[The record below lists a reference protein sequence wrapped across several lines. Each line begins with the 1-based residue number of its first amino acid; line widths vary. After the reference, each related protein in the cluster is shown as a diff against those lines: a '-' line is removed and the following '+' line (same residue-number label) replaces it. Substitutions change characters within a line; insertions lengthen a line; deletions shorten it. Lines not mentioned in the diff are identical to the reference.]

1 MKRLKGFDY
10 FASNY
15 ALFFLQ
21 NESYKTKSG
30 GIITIATV
38 FLFAAFAFYLGLEI
52 FYREKPID
60 TMIIVVNSLPNDINF
75 AVPFAF
81 LLQDKTGT
89 LVENAYS
96 YLNASATYI
105 DANNTNGVFTNN
117 KMETMKMRYCNH
129 TDYSPEILQAYID
142 MALDQAK
149 CFDNQNVT
157 LGGDFSG
164 NYVKYINVLISPC
177 QNSSE
182 NNFSC
187 ASQDLINEFLK
198 TTDIAIAMHHESLSY
213 DSSQFQT
220 PIKKL
225 LIEDGNMMDRKICKQ
240 YKYYLQKFIIYSD
253 SGLFISTQVVQTY
266 YQIDRVVVDYLINAD
281 DDPNPCLFK
290 FLIQSSHNTRTQ
302 HRTYLKLSDVIAQVG
317 GALNVYL
324 IFFSQILKHLYQRK
338 MNEKLMR
345 HLFIDDENGNKDQS
359 FRKINS
365 EKFKKIIKK
374 AELSFNGDR
383 INLKVEK
390 TKNQNNNN
398 ISLALRDESKPNI
411 SLVPLIKLS
420 DNISILNNNAKDK
433 NKILPEKII
442 ITTNNNNQLLT
453 DDKMKNPI
461 NIKNPLKNNPLIRIN
476 EDIEL
481 KRIKNLKF
489 SLFQHLKMLIPC
501 CYCCMNKNLDQRKQN
516 FLELLLFSSKYF
528 DIVEIVKKLHQF
540 ERMKYVIFSKKEIAL
555 FNSVS
560 QPSNPL
566 IFSKKSNF
574 ITERLKFDNDIEAQ
588 KKIVET
594 IVEMNDNLIE
604 GKTTKRLLKLKFNNN

>member
-1 MKRLKGFDY
+1 M
-10 FASNY
+10 
-15 ALFFLQ
+15 
-21 NESYKTKSG
+21 
-30 GIITIATV
+30 
-38 FLFAAFAFYLGLEI
+38 
-52 FYREKPID
+52 
-60 TMIIVVNSLPNDINF
+60 
-75 AVPFAF
+75 
-81 LLQDKTGT
+81 
-89 LVENAYS
+89 
-96 YLNASATYI
+96 
-105 DANNTNGVFTNN
+105 
-117 KMETMKMRYCNH
+117 
-129 TDYSPEILQAYID
+129 
-142 MALDQAK
+142 
-149 CFDNQNVT
+149 
-157 LGGDFSG
+157 
-164 NYVKYINVLISPC
+164 
-177 QNSSE
+177 
-182 NNFSC
+182 
-187 ASQDLINEFLK
+187 
-198 TTDIAIAMHHESLSY
+198 
-213 DSSQFQT
+213 
-220 PIKKL
+220 
-225 LIEDGNMMDRKICKQ
+225 
-240 YKYYLQKFIIYSD
+240 
-253 SGLFISTQVVQTY
+253 
-266 YQIDRVVVDYLINAD
+266 
-281 DDPNPCLFK
+281 
-290 FLIQSSHNTRTQ
+290 
-302 HRTYLKLSDVIAQVG
+302 
-317 GALNVYL
+317 
-324 IFFSQILKHLYQRK
+324 
-338 MNEKLMR
+338 
-345 HLFIDDENGNKDQS
+345 
-359 FRKINS
+359 
-365 EKFKKIIKK
+365 
-374 AELSFNGDR
+374 
-383 INLKVEK
+383 
-390 TKNQNNNN
+390 
-398 ISLALRDESKPNI
+398 ALRDESKPNI

-489 SLFQHLKMLIPC
+489 SLFQHLKMFIPC